1 MQSTTPLRSSSLAH
15 TICHWSPANLA
26 EIAKSYSVACS
37 KTLTTFP
44 DYENYKSYFEPLLF
58 ADISADL
65 QSALDKF
72 HRTINPRSV
81 KMRARREEA
90 GTTLVPVS
98 IQNVTSNHTYGFGY
112 TVDVEPRDRKGSVG
126 CVDNDVVALWQ
137 AENSTFNKA
146 ARLLQG
152 RLIPPLAVFAIV
164 VRAPSRNG
172 CRLLLAQSPTSDPT
186 LASINLEEGEK
197 SNDKPSALSFW
208 NVLRV
213 GALTTIKREFDAM
226 ENIRSS
232 NLLPTLLRPHTIS
245 PITAENRALSASVIE
260 RSKVNES
267 PFNAN
272 NTDYLFKI
280 PQQLEHNFT
289 AVIAE
294 KHRLNTSQA
303 QAILHGST
311 CDKGLAVIQG
321 PPGTGKTRTL
331 IALLNVIHMTQ
342 YQKYYEGLLTSLDEV
357 HNSVGKKRSD
367 AKQLPPVE
375 KSREGS
381 LLESMMSAMNR
392 TMETAMVDA
401 KPATLASCTRR
412 PRLLVCAPSNSA
424 VDEVVTRLMTWRFYD
439 GRGRSYC
446 PELARIGA
454 GDKVADPVKGLTAE
468 GQAESFLERVCPEDA
483 TPEVQIEAQK
493 SFLASWQQKCNM
505 LLLQLERT
513 PKTKESS
520 RPVIIELHE
529 KLERMERDLRR
540 LKIVANSGLRE
551 EKLRLIARTYVEDAQ
566 LVFATLSGSG
576 SGILASNSDNMDGDS
591 CLFDT
596 VVIDEAAQATEPSSL
611 IPMTLGCSRCLLVGD
626 PQQLP
631 ATTLASG
638 AAGLAYGQSLL
649 ERVYRAGMDV
659 QLLNTQYR
667 MHPAISSF
675 PRRYFYSGRLKDD
688 DSVQGE
694 HRARPFH
701 RDPIK
706 PKLGP
711 YVFLDISE
719 GEERRSRD
727 DRSIFNTSEAELA
740 SLIYTKLKKG
750 YPSDLLFSPSG
761 KAPGSSTGF
770 GVITPY
776 KRQMQELRQ
785 SFERNGIPTGDVEID
800 TVDSFQGREKD
811 VVIFS
816 CVRTAAAERGIGFV
830 RDVRRMNVG
839 LTRARSTLIILGS
852 AHALAEGSN
861 DWAEL
866 VDDAN
871 SRGCLMRVSSV
882 ERCLLTND
890 DAEFDHNIVSAYASN
905 VTSPNVPV
913 TTQEPILGVH
923 NPTPL
928 GNLVAASNSLSYS
941 ERQGDL
947 RNRFGIEDANAS
959 RQASVNHPSDPRR
972 RFVPTQSQGSI
983 NQVENNGPLQPAV
996 NLNNRHPIETGLNS
1010 MNMVMP
1016 DTDECEDASPEETLA
1031 QVGMVLREAEFEPV
1045 DTMVTTLREHLKQGG
1060 SLDVE
1065 TVLAAAIIAQ
1075 RSEEGLEQNAA
1086 NHVSEPSGS
1095 VHEDACSEIKSVA
1108 DDGEIID
1115 ATNYQREKE
1124 QVQEEVPKNAI
1135 EQKVVPATINK
1146 NGNGLVENVKERCST
1161 KEKPKEPS
1169 GWEMLFGG
1177 ENSETLKRK
1186 RGTELENG
1194 PQLDVGNV
1202 NDWNVG
1208 DGGDN
1213 FSNVQNSSAGGSN
1226 FKRFR
1231 GTREDNEGRGT
1242 KGRGRNRD
1250 RGRKRGRGRGR
1261 GRGHGHGGNAD
1272 GHDIPD
1278 DEYGD
1283 EWNGDGTGADVS
1295 QGTSVPGAQSG
1306 VPLGVYGNVA
1316 TMQAIQQQAF
1326 QQQMMQHQMAFH
1338 PHPFQTPFQQQAL
1351 QHHAM
1356 LMQMSGMVGG
1366 NSDNG
1371 SNWFTSGF
1379 EQENSNGGG
1388 LFNVDAVADERHET
1402 PSSGHNSRH
1411 FRGFRGS
1418 RGRGGRRR

>member
-1 MQSTTPLRSSSLAH
+1 MQPSKHLRSSSLAH
-15 TICHWSPANLA
+15 TVCHWSPANLA

-72 HRTINPRSV
+72 QRVTNPRPI

-90 GTTLVPVS
+90 GTTLVPVTM
-98 IQNVTSNHTYGFGY
+98 QNITSNHTHGFGF
-112 TVDVEPRDRKGSVG
+112 TIDVEPCDRKGSVG

-137 AENSTFNKA
+137 CENLPTNRTS
-146 ARLLQG
+146 RLPQS
-152 RLIPPLAVFAIV
+152 RLIPSLAVFAIV
-164 VRAPSRNG
+164 VRTPSRNG
-172 CRLLLAQSPTSDPT
+172 CRLLLAQFPTSDPT
-186 LASINLEEGEK
+186 FKTIDLEGEEE
-197 SNDKPSALSFW
+197 SNQKPSTQHIW
-208 NVLRV
+208 NILRV

-232 NLLPTLLRPHTIS
+232 NLLPTLLRPNIIS
-245 PITAENRALSASVIE
+245 SKVTENRSKPASGHDRV
-260 RSKVNES
+260 KES
-267 PFNAN
+267 ETSFYADSCDQSS
-272 NTDYLFKI
+272 TTS
-280 PQQLEHNFT
+280 QQLEHSFT

-294 KHRLNTSQA
+294 KHCLNPSQA

-311 CDKGLAVIQG
+311 CDKGFAVIQG

-342 YQKYYEGLLTSLDEV
+342 YQKYYEGLLASLDDV
-357 HNSVGKKRSD
+357 HKSVTKKRPD
-367 AKQLPPVE
+367 MKQLSPID
-375 KSREGS
+375 RNGEGS
-381 LLESMMSAMNR
+381 LLQSMMSAMNR
-392 TMETAMVDA
+392 TMETALVDA
-401 KPATLASCTRR
+401 KPATLTSRIRR

-483 TPEVQIEAQK
+483 TSEVQIEAQK
-493 SFLASWQQKCNM
+493 SFLAAWQQKCNM

-540 LKIVANSGLRE
+540 LKIVASSGLRD

-576 SGILASNSDNMDGDS
+576 SGILTNSGNMESDS

-649 ERVYRAGMDV
+649 ERVFRAGMDV

-688 DSVQGE
+688 ESVQGE

-727 DRSIFNTSEAELA
+727 DRSIFNSSEAELA
-740 SLIYTKLKKG
+740 SLIYTKLKKE
-750 YPSDLLFSPSG
+750 YPSDSLFSPSG

-785 SFERNGIPTGDVEID
+785 SFERNGVPTGDVEID

-852 AHALAEGSN
+852 AHALAEGSK

-866 VDDAN
+866 VEDAN
-871 SRGCLMRVSSV
+871 SRGCLMRVGSV

-890 DAEFDHNIVSAYASN
+890 DVDIDHDVVSTYASHFLP
-905 VTSPNVPV
+905 PNAPV
-913 TTQEPILGVH
+913 TTQEPIVGAH
-923 NPTPL
+923 NSKPSS
-928 GNLVAASNSLSYS
+928 NLIGGSDSLIY
-941 ERQGDL
+941 RDCQGDL
-947 RNRFGIEDANAS
+947 GNEFSLEGSNEQCHTSLNP
-959 RQASVNHPSDPRR
+959 PSDPRR
-972 RFVPTQSQGSI
+972 RIIRSQTQD
-983 NQVENNGPLQPAV
+983 P
-996 NLNNRHPIETGLNS
+996 NNRIEGNKSVQIPVTPANLHPVGIGMSTLDGIVSATGN
-1010 MNMVMP
+1010 
-1016 DTDECEDASPEETLA
+1016 EYEDASPEETLA
-1031 QVGMVLREAEFEPV
+1031 QVGMVLREAGFEAV
-1045 DTMVTTLREHLKQGG
+1045 DMMVRTLQEHVKQGG
-1060 SLDVE
+1060 PLDVE

-1075 RSEEGLEQNAA
+1075 RSEESLERSASDVA
-1086 NHVSEPSGS
+1086 SEPNEKGG
-1095 VHEDACSEIKSVA
+1095 ENIPNESENLV
-1108 DDGEIID
+1108 DDGELID
-1115 ATNYQREKE
+1115 ATNYHSGNEH
-1124 QVQEEVPKNAI
+1124 VNSDAPTNGI
-1135 EQKVVPATINK
+1135 EQENISATTKQNENSIVK
-1146 NGNGLVENVKERCST
+1146 NGKERCPS

-1177 ENSETLKRK
+1177 ETSDALRRK
-1186 RGTELENG
+1186 RGIDHG
-1194 PQLDVGNV
+1194 GGYQLDTGTVNVWGV
-1202 NDWNVG
+1202 NDGADNVSTQISG
-1208 DGGDN
+1208 T
-1213 FSNVQNSSAGGSN
+1213 AGSN
-1226 FKRFR
+1226 LKRLR
-1231 GTREDNEGRGT
+1231 GAREDEEGRVT
-1242 KGRGRNRD
+1242 KGRGRSRD

-1261 GRGHGHGGNAD
+1261 GRGHSHGGIVD
-1272 GHDIPD
+1272 EHDMGD
-1278 DEYGD
+1278 DECGE
-1283 EWNGDGTGADVS
+1283 EWMGDGAGSEAGS
-1295 QGTSVPGAQSG
+1295 QGVSAPGGQSG
-1306 VPLGVYGNVA
+1306 VPLGVYENVA
-1316 TMQAIQQQAF
+1316 TMQAIQQQVF
-1326 QQQMMQHQMAFH
+1326 QQQLMQHQMAFQ
-1338 PHPFQTPFQQQAL
+1338 PHPFQPPFQPQAL

-1356 LMQMSGMVGG
+1356 FMQMPGVVGG
-1366 NSDNG
+1366 NSDNTN
-1371 SNWFTSGF
+1371 NWYTSGF
-1379 EQENSNGGG
+1379 QQDNSNEGRV
-1388 LFNVDAVADERHET
+1388 FNADAFVDDRHET
-1402 PSSGHNSRH
+1402 PSSGHGTRH
-1411 FRGFRGS
+1411 FRGFRGP
-1418 RGRGGRRR
+1418 RGRGRRR

>member
-1 MQSTTPLRSSSLAH
+1 MQSSPALRSSSLAQ
-15 TICHWSPANLA
+15 TVCHWTPSNLA

-44 DYENYKSYFEPLLF
+44 DYEDYKSYFQPLLF

-65 QSALDKF
+65 MSALDKF
-72 HRTINPRSV
+72 HRATNSRPT

-90 GTTLVPVS
+90 GTTLVPVNF
-98 IQNVTSNHTYGFGY
+98 QNITSNHTYGFGY
-112 TVDVEPRDRKGSVG
+112 TVDIEPCDRKGPVG

-137 AENSTFNKA
+137 SEKPMTNKIS
-146 ARLLQG
+146 RGPQS
-152 RLIPPLAVFAIV
+152 RVIPSLAVFAVV
-164 VRAPSRNG
+164 VRASNRNS
-172 CRLLLAQSPTSDPT
+172 CRLLLTKPPSFESNSKCPDPGER
-186 LASINLEEGEK
+186 EE
-197 SNDKPSALSFW
+197 SNTAPSVDHYW

-232 NLLPTLLRPHTIS
+232 ILLPALLRPHSIA
-245 PITAENRALSASVIE
+245 PITMEAKSNSALVPDH
-260 RSKVNES
+260 SKGVLSSDTNS
-267 PFNAN
+267 GDLPSRHS
-272 NTDYLFKI
+272 
-280 PQQLEHNFT
+280 QHLEHNFT
-289 AVIAE
+289 AIIAE
-294 KHRLNTSQA
+294 KHRLNASQA

-311 CDKGLAVIQG
+311 CDKGFAVIQG

-342 YQKYYEGLLTSLDEV
+342 YQKYYEGLLASLDEV
-357 HNSVGKKRSD
+357 HNSVTKKRTD
-367 AKQLPPVE
+367 TKQLSSAE
-375 KSREGS
+375 KLGEGS

-392 TMETAMVDA
+392 TMTTAMADT
-401 KPATLASCTRR
+401 KPAALASRTRR
-412 PRLLVCAPSNSA
+412 PRLLICAPSNSA
-424 VDEVVTRLMTWRFYD
+424 VDEVVTRLMKWRFYD
-439 GRGRSYC
+439 GRGRDYC

-454 GDKVADPVKGLTAE
+454 GDKVADAVKGVTAE
-468 GQAESFLERVCPEDA
+468 GQAETFLERVCPEDA
-483 TPEVQIEAQK
+483 TPEAQIEAQK
-493 SFLASWQQKCNM
+493 SFLASWQQKCNT

-540 LKIVANSGLRE
+540 LKIVASSGLRE
-551 EKLRLIARTYVEDAQ
+551 DKLRYIARTYVEDAQ

-576 SGILASNSDNMDGDS
+576 SGILASNSSSNMDSES

-649 ERVYRAGMDV
+649 ERVFRAGMSV

-701 RDPIK
+701 RDRIK

-727 DRSIFNTSEAELA
+727 DRSIFNSSEAELA
-740 SLIYTKLKKG
+740 SAIYSKMKKD
-750 YPSDLLFSPSG
+750 YPADPLFTPAG
-761 KAPGSSTGF
+761 KAPGSSIGF

-785 SFERNGIPTGDVEID
+785 SFERSGIPTGDVEID

-852 AHALAEGSN
+852 ALALAEGSK

-871 SRGCLMRVSSV
+871 SRGCLMRVNSV
-882 ERCLLTND
+882 ERCLFAD
-890 DAEFDHNIVSAYASN
+890 SEYDHEIVNAYASN
-905 VTSPNVPV
+905 INPPSLQEASHDSMTEVESPQLTSNPMASKNFLTYNQPNMDMGNGFES
-913 TTQEPILGVH
+913 QGV
-923 NPTPL
+923 
-928 GNLVAASNSLSYS
+928 
-941 ERQGDL
+941 
-947 RNRFGIEDANAS
+947 NAS
-959 RQASVNHPSDPRR
+959 QQLSVNHRTDPRR
-972 RFVPTQSQGSI
+972 RIVRIQGPEAVI
-983 NQVENNGPLQPAV
+983 QVESNESLDTTGNPGGNVYEMDADMGLVNGI
-996 NLNNRHPIETGLNS
+996 NLSSDNEHQE
-1010 MNMVMP
+1010 
-1016 DTDECEDASPEETLA
+1016 ASPEETLA
-1031 QVGMVLREAEFEPV
+1031 QVEMVLRAYGFRPV
-1045 DTMVTTLREHLKQGG
+1045 DVMLTTLREHVRQGG

-1065 TVLAAAIIAQ
+1065 TVLAAAIAAKGQEHNLDQAARNIENDSTMNG
-1075 RSEEGLEQNAA
+1075 SEAVLNEQ
-1086 NHVSEPSGS
+1086 SGS
-1095 VHEDACSEIKSVA
+1095 NGDEEMNESE
-1108 DDGEIID
+1108 
-1115 ATNYQREKE
+1115 YREE
-1124 QVQEEVPKNAI
+1124 QV
-1135 EQKVVPATINK
+1135 EQLQSEALATKTN
-1146 NGNGLVENVKERCST
+1146 ENQNIVITNQNESGTNDNTKERCSS
-1161 KEKPKEPS
+1161 KDKPKEPS

-1177 ENSETLKRK
+1177 ESPDVRKQKREME
-1186 RGTELENG
+1186 RDSRAAFEL
-1194 PQLDVGNV
+1194 GN
-1202 NDWNVG
+1202 NDWSAA
-1208 DGGDN
+1208 DGPDEMGN
-1213 FSNVQNSSAGGSN
+1213 AQNSNPTGNN

-1231 GTREDNEGRGT
+1231 GARDDNDGRGV
-1242 KGRGRNRD
+1242 KGRNRNRD

-1261 GRGHGHGGNAD
+1261 GRSHSRGGNSD
-1272 GHDIPD
+1272 EHDNM
-1278 DEYGD
+1278 DEECGE
-1283 EWNGDGTGADVS
+1283 EWTADGTGADANG
-1295 QGTSVPGAQSG
+1295 QGTPAPNAQPAMG
-1306 VPLGVYGNVA
+1306 MGVYGDVA
-1316 TMQAIQQQAF
+1316 AMQALHQQALQQQIM
-1326 QQQMMQHQMAFH
+1326 QQQMAFH
-1338 PHPFQTPFQQQAL
+1338 PHAFQTSFPQQAI
-1351 QHHAM
+1351 QHAM

-1366 NSDNG
+1366 NNDNNN
-1371 SNWFTSGF
+1371 NWYTGGF
-1379 EQENSNGGG
+1379 EQDNSNASRG
-1388 LFNVDAVADERHET
+1388 FEADSFVDDRHEGP
-1402 PSSGHNSRH
+1402 PSAQGLRH